1 MKPGPAGGANRRSG
15 QVLNDQRSPGIAPGE
30 LDGLGMIRFMGTSLP
45 VIACSLDANG
55 YRKRLDEWKSLLA
68 SAEAREDLE
77 GGVRFLFRS
86 DRTER
91 VRALAA
97 AEHECCSFLRFG
109 LAEANDSLVLTVET
123 DENNADALRFI
134 FG

>member
-77 GGVRFLFRS
+77 GGV
-86 DRTER
+86 
-91 VRALAA
+91 
-97 AEHECCSFLRFG
+97 LRFG